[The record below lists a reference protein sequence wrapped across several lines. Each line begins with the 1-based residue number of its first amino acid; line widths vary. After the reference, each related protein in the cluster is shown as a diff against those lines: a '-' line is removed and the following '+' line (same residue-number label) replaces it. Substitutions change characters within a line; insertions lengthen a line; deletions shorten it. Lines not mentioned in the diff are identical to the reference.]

1 MRVAILGFGLIG
13 GSVARALSARAGD
26 GQPETWEIAAW
37 SPSGA
42 GPRKAFANGEIA
54 VAADDPVRA
63 VDGAEL
69 VVLAAP
75 PLDCLE
81 LLRELGGFP
90 RKDMAPDAV
99 VTDVAS
105 TKGRLVRLAGEL
117 GIRFV
122 GGHPMAGLERS
133 GFDAA
138 DPELFLERHW
148 VICTDG
154 ADEAAILRVEA
165 LATSV
170 GARPV
175 RMDAAT
181 HDAAVAAISHLPL
194 VLSVALVESVFGKAT
209 GLGDEDVRA
218 AATRLAASGWRD
230 MTRLA
235 RGDAVMAAGIAATNA
250 EELGARIRALRVVLD
265 EWLELI
271 DAHEAHGEQGP
282 EALAARFEATR
293 RLLTD
298 NERSEGA

>member
-26 GQPETWEIAAW
+26 GEAEGWDVAAW

-42 GPRKAFANGEIA
+42 GPRQALANSEIA
-54 VAADDPVRA
+54 LAADDPA
-63 VDGAEL
+63 QAIDGAEL

-81 LLRELGGFP
+81 LLRELGGSL
-90 RKDMAPDAV
+90 RGTLAPDVV

-138 DPELFLERHW
+138 DPGLFLARPW

-154 ADEAAILRVEA
+154 ADEAASLRVEA

-175 RMDAAT
+175 RMHAAT

-194 VLSVALVESVFGKAT
+194 VLSVALVESVFGKAA
-209 GLGDEDVRA
+209 GLGDEGVRA
-218 AATRLAASGWRD
+218 AATRLAAGGWRD
-230 MTRLA
+230 MSRLA
-235 RGDAVMAAGIAATNA
+235 RGDPAMAAGIAATNA

-271 DAHEAHGEQGP
+271 DAHEALGEQGA
-282 EALAARFEATR
+282 EALAARFDGTR
-293 RLLTD
+293 RLLAASD
-298 NERSEGA
+298 RPEGA